1 MDKTIKVTV
10 VENEYFK
17 VMGIIK
23 AYANNCIQTATDGTL
38 NEIEFSCSIW
48 KLRRCRH
55 DLNLAMA
62 LGIEMMIES

>member
-1 MDKTIKVTV
+1 MEKTIKVTV
-10 VENEYFK
+10 AGKEYFK
-17 VMGIIK
+17 VRGIFK
-23 AYANNCIQTATDGTL
+23 SYANNCIHTALHGDSS
-38 NEIEFSCSIW
+38 EIEFSCSIW

>member
-1 MDKTIKVTV
+1 MEKTIKVTV
-10 VENEYFK
+10 AGKEYFK

-23 AYANNCIQTATDGTL
+23 AYANDYIQTEL
-38 NEIEFSCSIW
+38 NGDRTEIEFSCGIW

-62 LGIEMMIES
+62 LGIEMAIES

>member
-1 MDKTIKVTV
+1 MEKTIKVTV
-10 VENEYFK
+10 AGKEYFK

-23 AYANNCIQTATDGTL
+23 AYANNCIQTAL
-38 NEIEFSCSIW
+38 NGDRSEIEFSCSIW
-48 KLRRCRH
+48 KLRHCRH

>member
-1 MDKTIKVTV
+1 MKKTIKVTV
-10 VENEYFK
+10 AGKEYFK

-23 AYANNCIQTATDGTL
+23 AYANNCIQTAL
-38 NEIEFSCSIW
+38 NGDRSEIEFLCSIW

>member
-1 MDKTIKVTV
+1 MEKTIKVTV
-10 VENEYFK
+10 AGEEYFK

-23 AYANNCIQTATDGTL
+23 AYANNYIQTALYG
-38 NEIEFSCSIW
+38 NRSEIEFSCSIW
-48 KLRRCRH
+48 KLRCCRH